1 MHPMFRTILAAA
13 AATALADPSAGA
25 ENGLKGR
32 AEASYVHTS
41 GNADT
46 QTLAGQLKGSYEQ
59 GANRYFLRGAVL
71 FAENDGDE
79 TSNRW
84 LAEGRYERGLTER
97 LFAFLEA
104 SYLKDKFAG
113 FDSKIQ
119 AGPGVGYDFVKTE
132 AHLLKGLASL
142 LYTWDNYTDGTDDSY
157 ATAKLAGDYAWQIS
171 ENLALKQYADYLVS
185 LEDAGVYFFHSQT
198 GLEVKVNS
206 NISLGLSY
214 LIAYQNDPPAGA
226 KNTDRTFLTSLIVD
240 F

>member
-1 MHPMFRTILAAA
+1 MHPLVRTALAAA
-13 AATALADPSAGA
+13 AVAALAHPSAA
-25 ENGLKGR
+25 EDAAFQAR

-41 GNADT
+41 GNTDT

-59 GANRYFLRGAVL
+59 GLNRYFLRGAVL
-71 FAENDGDE
+71 FAETDGE
-79 TSNRW
+79 QTSSRW
-84 LAEGRYERGLTER
+84 LADGRYERSLTER
-97 LFAFLEA
+97 FFAFVEA
-104 SYLKDKFAG
+104 SYLKDTFAG

-119 AGPGVGYDFVKTE
+119 LGPGVGYDILKTE
-132 AHLLKGLASL
+132 AQSLKGLASL

-157 ATAKLAGDYAWQIS
+157 ATAKLAGDYAWQIL
-171 ENLALKQYADYLVS
+171 ENLAFKQYVDYLVS
-185 LEDAGVYFFHSQT
+185 LEDAGLYFLHSQT

-214 LIAYQNDPPAGA
+214 LVAYQNDPPEGA